1 MNVVY
6 KLLFFFLIFILT
18 ALAGYKVYTFFNNRI
33 QSSRRGRE
41 VALYAIL
48 LFVIC
53 ALLLFIASLALVYGY
68 GWLKDSPDAVSQ
80 TVPA

>member
-1 MNVVY
+1 MNVLY

-18 ALAGYKVYTFFNNRI
+18 ALAGYKVYVFFNNRI
-33 QSSRRGRE
+33 QSGRRGRE
-41 VALYAIL
+41 VIFYAIL

-68 GWLKDSPDAVSQ
+68 EWLKGSPD
-80 TVPA
+80 TVPETMPA

>member
-18 ALAGYKVYTFFNNRI
+18 ALAGYKLYIFFNSRI
-33 QSSRRGRE
+33 QSSRRARE
-41 VALYAIL
+41 VTFYAIL

-68 GWLKDSPDAVSQ
+68 EWLKSPPDAVPQ

>member
-6 KLLFFFLIFILT
+6 KLLFFFLIFIVT
-18 ALAGYKVYTFFNNRI
+18 ALAGYKVYVFFNNRI

-68 GWLKDSPDAVSQ
+68 EWLKGSPDAVRE

>member
-1 MNVVY
+1 MKVIY

-18 ALAGYKVYTFFNNRI
+18 ALAGYKVYVFFNNRI

-41 VALYAIL
+41 VTLYAIL

-53 ALLLFIASLALVYGY
+53 VLLLFISSLALVYGY
-68 GWLKDSPDAVSQ
+68 EWLKGSPDAAPE